1 MKKILNLSLV
11 FAILSVIGFVS
22 VIIFQNNLTN
32 AEYYGDDFIIP
43 KTLLII
49 EIISFVTYIISYTLI
64 RKGMKDTKRIYLE
77 VLGIILILVV
87 GYLINIF
94 GTVYTNLSYMKD
106 SYDGIYKLINII
118 NYVEGTHKLIGSNL
132 YAIILVLAAGISI
145 GKKKIK

>member
-49 EIISFVTYIISYTLI
+49 EIISFVTYSISYTLI

-87 GYLINIF
+87 GYLINTF
-94 GTVYTNLSYMKD
+94 GTVYTNLSRMEA
-106 SYDGIYKLINII
+106 SYDGIYKLINIT
-118 NYVEGTHKLIGSNL
+118 NYVEGAHKLIGSNL

-145 GKKKIK
+145 GKKK